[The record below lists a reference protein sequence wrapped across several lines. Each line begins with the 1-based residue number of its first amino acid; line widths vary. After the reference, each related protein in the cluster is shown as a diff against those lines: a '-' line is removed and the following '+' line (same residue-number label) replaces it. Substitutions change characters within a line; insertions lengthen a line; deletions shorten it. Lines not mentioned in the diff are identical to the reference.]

1 MQEVPPSDR
10 ADLAL
15 GKESCRGNG
24 SEPSLHGS
32 NIVVGS
38 TEEPLTAPATT
49 EQKGPKRG
57 MPVRRSIRRQE
68 EVQVIACRLCVTKVE
83 LDSLALLHNVS
94 NRDGSGLLIRSDEI
108 PNKEVAPLEMAPLLL
123 DRNAKMQCPMRIATV
138 GPFQRFKDILEP
150 GQGRNAAEFIDEV
163 LLSPGDHKSFADRS
177 TALRGDGS
185 DRDRSCELHANHA
198 SVKALLIEEQ
208 SILPRILSSTSEPPA
223 DYAPRVPVG
232 HEGQDFLHR
241 G

>member
-1 MQEVPPSDR
+1 MCGLPSPMCLERVRLRENNHTRRVAMQEVPPSDR

-57 MPVRRSIRRQE
+57 MPVRGSIRRQE

-138 GPFQRFKDILEP
+138 DP
-150 GQGRNAAEFIDEV
+150 
-163 LLSPGDHKSFADRS
+163 S
-177 TALRGDGS
+177 S
-185 DRDRSCELHANHA
+185 DSKTSWSL
-198 SVKALLIEEQ
+198 VKAAT
-208 SILPRILSSTSEPPA
+208 PPSS
-223 DYAPRVPVG
+223 
-232 HEGQDFLHR
+232 
-241 G
+241 